1 MKSHRIL
8 LLCAAL
14 LASCARGN
22 DYTSLIDTRIGTGR
36 THSFSYG
43 RPGGREYNELGY
55 VPYPEPNKE
64 RCTSKEAAP
73 YSLSLRQIKQNK

>member
-14 LASCARGN
+14 LASCARGT
-22 DYTSLIDTRIGTGR
+22 DYTSLVDTRIGTE
-36 THSFSYG
+36 SCFVMS
-43 RPGGREYNELGY
+43 
-55 VPYPEPNKE
+55 PEPNKE